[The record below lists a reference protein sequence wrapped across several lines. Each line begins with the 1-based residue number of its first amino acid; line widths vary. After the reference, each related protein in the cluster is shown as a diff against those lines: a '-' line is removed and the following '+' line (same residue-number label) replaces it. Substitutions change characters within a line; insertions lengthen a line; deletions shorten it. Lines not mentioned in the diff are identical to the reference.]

1 MLFHVTSFA
10 KNDSHRPAV
19 GYLQHHVLT
28 EQIEIDVVDEVSLHY
43 CQLHD
48 DEDVLDVPWDVVIH
62 VEHNDDYGVVG
73 EDAPDSRILSLLWC
87 NNTDVG
93 NWVLENVDQEAAAVR
108 SSLHV
113 AAEVDSILKHIR
125 DVCI

>member
-1 MLFHVTSFA
+1 MV
-10 KNDSHRPAV
+10 
-19 GYLQHHVLT
+19 
-28 EQIEIDVVDEVSLHY
+28 
-43 CQLHD
+43 
-48 DEDVLDVPWDVVIH
+48 H

-93 NWVLENVDQEAAAVR
+93 NWVLENVDQGAAAVR

-113 AAEVDSILKHIR
+113 AAEVDSILKHIGNVGFRR
-125 DVCI
+125 DCNLYGKSFLSNDKSNRDCPFRYTLTFLPAYCCGCWVW